1 MSIEKNINARKAA
14 IVLLALEDNEATKI
28 MKSLSP
34 PCLEMVTQAIWT
46 LKDVTDDEKT
56 EALTDLTTRM
66 TKNPLIGGEDKAL
79 KLLKNV
85 VGSERA
91 MKIIEKAKTLEKNKE
106 AFKSLLTIKSSDL
119 ANFLAKEQPSTVAII
134 LGFLPSSK
142 VAEILTFLDADL
154 RNEIIIR
161 LASPTPA
168 KQEIVQ
174 RIEDVFIRNVVSK
187 ITSKKVKEERDI
199 GGPKVVAE
207 IIQSIDKETG
217 DSMLGAI
224 QDSSPELAAEIS
236 SQLFT
241 FEDIIKMSN
250 NDMQRL
256 MRDIPMDKLPTA
268 LKGVPEPLFMKFANN
283 LSKRAKENLL
293 EEMQLMPKIKVS
305 EVQAVQRE
313 IVTLIRSLDAAG
325 ELSIS
330 LGGDDDEYV

>member
-1 MSIEKNINARKAA
+1 MAGEFNINARKAA
-14 IVLLALEDNEATKI
+14 IVLLALDDAEATKI

-34 PCLEMVTQAIWT
+34 ACLEVVTQAIWT
-46 LKDVTDDEKT
+46 LHDVQEDEKT

-66 TKNPLIGGEDKAL
+66 TMNPLVGGEDKAL
-79 KLLKNV
+79 KLLKDV
-85 VGSERA
+85 VGDEKA
-91 MKIIEKAKTLEKNKE
+91 LKIIEKAKKEEKNKE
-106 AFKSLLTIKSSDL
+106 AFKSLLSIKSSDL
-119 ANFLAKEQPSTVAII
+119 ANFLSKEQPSTVAII

-142 VAEILTFLDADL
+142 VAEILTYLDEDL

-168 KQEIVQ
+168 KQEIVK

-187 ITSKKVKEERDI
+187 IANKKEKDDRDI

-217 DSMLGAI
+217 DEMLGAI

-250 NDMQRL
+250 SDMQRL
-256 MRDIPMDKLPTA
+256 MRDIPMDKLPLA
-268 LKGVPEPLFMKFANN
+268 LRGVDDELFTKFADN
-283 LSKRAKENLL
+283 LSKRAKENLM
-293 EEMQLMPKIKVS
+293 EEMELMPKIKVS
-305 EVQAVQRE
+305 EVNAVQKE

-325 ELSIS
+325 ELTIS
-330 LGGDDDEYV
+330 LGGDDDEYI

>member
-1 MSIEKNINARKAA
+1 MAGEFNINARKAA
-14 IVLLALEDNEATKI
+14 IVLLALDDAEATKI

-34 PCLEMVTQAIWT
+34 ACLEVVTQAIWT
-46 LKDVTDDEKT
+46 LHDVQEDEKT

-66 TKNPLIGGEDKAL
+66 TMNPLVGGEDKAL
-79 KLLKNV
+79 KLLKDV
-85 VGSERA
+85 VGDEKA
-91 MKIIEKAKTLEKNKE
+91 LKIIEKAKKEEKNKE
-106 AFKSLLTIKSSDL
+106 AFKSLLSIKSSDL
-119 ANFLAKEQPSTVAII
+119 ANFLSKEQPSTVAII

-142 VAEILTFLDADL
+142 VAEILTYLDEDL

-168 KQEIVQ
+168 KQEIVK

-187 ITSKKVKEERDI
+187 IANKKEKDDRDI

-217 DSMLGAI
+217 DEMLGAI
-224 QDSSPELAAEIS
+224 QDTSPELAAEIS

-250 NDMQRL
+250 SDMQRL
-256 MRDIPMDKLPTA
+256 MRDIPMDKLPLA
-268 LKGVPEPLFMKFANN
+268 LRGVDDELFTKFADN
-283 LSKRAKENLL
+283 LSKRAKENLM
-293 EEMQLMPKIKVS
+293 EEMELMPKIKVS
-305 EVQAVQRE
+305 EVNAVQKE

-325 ELSIS
+325 ELTIS
-330 LGGDDDEYV
+330 LGGDDDEYI

>member
-1 MSIEKNINARKAA
+1 MSLEEIANARKAA
-14 IVLLALEDNEATKI
+14 IVLVALEKEEATRI
-28 MKSLSP
+28 MKALSP
-34 PCLEMVTQAIWT
+34 NCLEIVTQAIWT
-46 LKDVTDDEKT
+46 LNDVTDEEKT

-66 TKNPLIGGEDKAL
+66 SSNPLVGGEDKAL
-79 KLLKNV
+79 QLLKDV
-85 VGSERA
+85 VGPEKA
-91 MKIIEKAKTLEKNKE
+91 MKIIEKAKKEEKNKE

-142 VAEILTFLDADL
+142 VAEILGHLEEDL
-154 RNEIIIR
+154 RNEIILR

-168 KQEIVQ
+168 KQDIVQ

-187 ITSKKVKEERDI
+187 IANKKEKDERDI

-207 IIQSIDKETG
+207 ILQSIDKETG
-217 DSMLGAI
+217 DEMLGAI
-224 QDSSPELAAEIS
+224 QDASPDLAAEIS

-256 MRDIPMDKLPTA
+256 MRDIPMEKLPLA
-268 LKGVPEPLFMKFANN
+268 LRGVDEELYNKFADN
-283 LSKRAKENLL
+283 LSKRAKENLG
-293 EEMQLMPKIKVS
+293 EEMELMGKVKIS
-305 EVQAVQRE
+305 EVNAVQKE

-325 ELSIS
+325 ELTIS
-330 LGGDDDEYV
+330 LGGDDDEYI